1 MKISPTEHYKEFM
14 DIFTEGMKTQFPQ
27 HCFYTFG
34 SFSSS
39 TPDFNPGISDIDGGV
54 IMESSI
60 VTNKTEVR
68 ALADLFTKAMEGKYF
83 PIQLNLGDLESQ
95 LAIGATDFFNLTAQ
109 GGNPDLNPLLST
121 NLDLAYENYYG
132 DGSFIA
138 INYFKKRIR
147 DFVGNATNLDQSFG
161 GLTSPFLSEYG
172 QQAQACV
179 NAWAAAGRPQT
190 GFPGEG
196 GTGDCVSQQFLWV
209 QGWAIDQHHK
219 IGRAHV

>member
-1 MKISPTEHYKEFM
+1 MARP
-14 DIFTEGMKTQFPQ
+14 
-27 HCFYTFG
+27 
-34 SFSSS
+34 
-39 TPDFNPGISDIDGGV
+39 
-54 IMESSI
+54 
-60 VTNKTEVR
+60 
-68 ALADLFTKAMEGKYF
+68 
-83 PIQLNLGDLESQ
+83 NLGDLESQ

-138 INYFKKRIR
+138 INYFRKRIR
-147 DFVGNATNLDQSFG
+147 DFVGNATNLDQPFG
-161 GLTSPFLSEYG
+161 GLTSPFLSDYG

-196 GTGDCVSQQFLWV
+196 GTGDCVSQQFLWA
-209 QGWAIDQHHK
+209 QGWAIDQHHMFQVASALEAGVDVLNGAAYLDPGWNANCPAGHWWVCGDGVINGSDSDPLALFDITQPVNMESGK
-219 IGRAHV
+219 VSGWEGSWQHFFSGTPSV